1 MQIYSAAFGVRG
13 VSFEWRQL
21 CDNLVV
27 YRVEHWA
34 LCTHRERERANQL
47 SLFNYYTLY
56 VFCRMGTLG
65 HHHNCTIAHSL
76 FIFHSVVVG
85 LLFQWLSLTQ
95 SMPCA
100 PVHPLCFAHF
110 SHLVC
115 ANILNVHKSPFIMK
129 HLSPN
134 ALLLLLLLLFSF
146 SFSFRS
152 VPFSFSRKIK
162 RYHCLLPLSTR

>member
-1 MQIYSAAFGVRG
+1 MRHSAWEESHSNG
-13 VSFEWRQL
+13 
-21 CDNLVV
+21 DNYATIWWCIVLSI
-27 YRVEHWA
+27 EHCA
-34 LCTHRERERANQL
+34 HTERANQL

-76 FIFHSVVVG
+76 FIFHSVVVVIVG

-110 SHLVC
+110 SHSVC

-134 ALLLLLLLLFSF
+134 ALLLLLLLLFSS